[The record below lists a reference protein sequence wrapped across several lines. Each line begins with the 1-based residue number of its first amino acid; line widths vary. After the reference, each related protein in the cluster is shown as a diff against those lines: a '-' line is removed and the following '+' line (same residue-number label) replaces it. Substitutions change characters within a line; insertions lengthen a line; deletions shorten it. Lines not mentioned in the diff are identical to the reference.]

1 MNRPC
6 PNTMALDFHW
16 HCLRLVLRWENEI
29 VIKTGL
35 ATTSHG
41 TKHGKTE
48 PVNFSGSQNHLSQMF
63 VHFHIFH
70 GWRKQTVTGFV
81 RELRREFDM
90 MSKECTTLL
99 TLLPLHITTREDEIS
114 SFLAL
119 QSQGVACETS
129 LAE

>member
-6 PNTMALDFHW
+6 PNTMALDFAW
-16 HCLRLVLRWENEI
+16 QCLRLVLRWENEI

-48 PVNFSGSQNHLSQMF
+48 PVNISASQNHLSQMF
-63 VHFHIFH
+63 GHFHIFH
-70 GWRKQTVTGFV
+70 GWRRQTDTGFAG
-81 RELRREFDM
+81 ELRHELDK
-90 MSKECTTLL
+90 MSKECTTPL

-114 SFLAL
+114 SFLGL
-119 QSQGVACETS
+119 QSQGVPCKTS
-129 LAE
+129 PAE